1 MAAGAEILCIVGQKR
16 AAVAAY
22 FAKLGYTFPI
32 LIDETREVIQAF
44 DVFHALS
51 FDAYRIA
58 RPSLFLI
65 DRNGQIAYRYVG
77 RNQAD
82 NPPSDVQ
89 MRELA
94 DVLARVAQQDES
106 SR

>member
-1 MAAGAEILCIVGQKR
+1 MAAGAEILCIVGQNR

-44 DVFHALS
+44 DVYHALS

-58 RPSLFLI
+58 RPSLFVV
-65 DRNGQIAYRYVG
+65 DRGGQIVFRYVG
-77 RNQAD
+77 RTQAD
-82 NPPSDVQ
+82 NPPSDPRL
-89 MRELA
+89 RELA
-94 DVLARVAQQDES
+94 DVLRHAAQKDES
-106 SR
+106 